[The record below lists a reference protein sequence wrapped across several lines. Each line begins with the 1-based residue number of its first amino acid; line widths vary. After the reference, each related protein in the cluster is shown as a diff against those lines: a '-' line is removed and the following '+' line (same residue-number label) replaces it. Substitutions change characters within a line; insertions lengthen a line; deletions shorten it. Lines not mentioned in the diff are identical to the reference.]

1 LWGKIVSKTREE
13 AGRAGGTN
21 VGSPIPKKGKGMQGV
36 LSRLWK
42 FGKKKVKGE
51 KGGSD
56 PGRRQVM
63 RVAEGEA
70 GHEDDGY
77 EDDTTEVRSILPL
90 CMHARTVLGSVA
102 SLPTSGYRSRKRP

>member
-1 LWGKIVSKTREE
+1 MWGKIVSKTREE

-90 CMHARTVLGSVA
+90 
-102 SLPTSGYRSRKRP
+102 